1 MNITI
6 KTKSELDLM
15 RQAGKILADTL
26 KLMEQNIYVGQTS
39 AQLNALAYEYITS
52 QGAKPSFL
60 GYEGFPYTICASVNS
75 EVVHGFAT
83 DIPLKDGDII
93 SVDCGV
99 IYKGYHADAA
109 RTFPVGEVKWEVKQL
124 IEDTK
129 QSFFEGIKDIRA
141 GSKLGHISHK
151 IQVYLEERG
160 YGVVRELVGHG
171 IGTHLHE
178 DPMVPN
184 YGPYNS
190 GVVLKSGMT
199 LAIEPMSTLGKRNV
213 VLSRNG
219 WTVMTEDGLPSAHYE
234 NTVIITDDGVEI
246 ITL

>member
-26 KLMEQNIYVGQTS
+26 KLIEQNIYVGQTS
-39 AQLNALAYEYITS
+39 AQLNDLAYNYITS

-60 GYEGFPYTICASVNS
+60 GYEGFPYTICASLNS

-83 DIPLKDGDII
+83 DIPFKEGDII
-93 SVDCGV
+93 SIDCGV
-99 IYKGYHADAA
+99 NYKGYHADAA
-109 RTFPVGEVKWEVKQL
+109 RTFPVGEVKWEVQKL
-124 IEDTK
+124 IDDTK

-151 IQVYLEERG
+151 IQVYLENNG

-213 VLSRNG
+213 VLHHNG
-219 WTVMTEDGLPSAHYE
+219 WTVLTEDGLPSAHYE